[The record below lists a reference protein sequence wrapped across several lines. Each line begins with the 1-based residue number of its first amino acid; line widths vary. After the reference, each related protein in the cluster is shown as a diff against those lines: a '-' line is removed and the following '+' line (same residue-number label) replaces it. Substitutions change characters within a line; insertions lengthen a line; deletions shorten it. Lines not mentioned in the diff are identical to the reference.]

1 MSGRYL
7 KDFAVRPDLRLRS
20 TADRKE
26 QVRALAP
33 KAAARASRQASDQRR
48 KILATS
54 SPAKWL
60 LWVYDLTS
68 CGESIE
74 VKLAARPACS
84 DRPASTGP
92 MPSRTRRSQRARSLA
107 SSRRHNAA

>member
-20 TADRKE
+20 TSDRKE

-48 KILATS
+48 KLLAMS

-68 CGESIE
+68 CGESI
-74 VKLAARPACS
+74 LQWDWSIGSSPRHRALIS
-84 DRPASTGP
+84 D
-92 MPSRTRRSQRARSLA
+92 
-107 SSRRHNAA
+107 